1 MNASVN
7 CYFVLKGGHNLFNDT
22 ISMPIIPSTND
33 LEKSFNFYLSRLADV
48 ILCFKISSAVKLSHF
63 LDRQII

>member
-33 LEKSFNFYLSRLADV
+33 VEKKFNFL
-48 ILCFKISSAVKLSHF
+48 FK
-63 LDRQII
+63 